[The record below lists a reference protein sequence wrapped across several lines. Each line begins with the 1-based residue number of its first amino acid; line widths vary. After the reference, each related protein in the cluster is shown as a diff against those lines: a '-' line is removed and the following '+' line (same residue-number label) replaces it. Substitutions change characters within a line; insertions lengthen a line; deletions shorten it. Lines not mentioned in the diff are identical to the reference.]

1 MLSVSAIDRQGQM
14 ALNIGKAFINARRVN
29 SAKLGCEA
37 HFMSFATIVASR
49 NGTEAGAKLE
59 GGGGGVGG
67 GHPQN
72 TNHLIGGANHLDWR
86 GESSGLAGQSN
97 ILNDRM

>member
-14 ALNIGKAFINARRVN
+14 ALNMGKAFINARRVN
-29 SAKLGCEA
+29 SAKFGYEA

-59 GGGGGVGG
+59 GGGGMGGVTPPKYESSGLAG
-67 GHPQN
+67 RIIW
-72 TNHLIGGANHLDWR
+72 IGGANHLDWQGNQR
-86 GESSGLAGQSN
+86 F
-97 ILNDRM
+97 